1 MCKRLGGQML
11 AAAKANFEPERGG
24 PVWKLARGIG
34 NGLRRIKGKTRQSR
48 AQKQGLMSAQLLP
61 RRRPC
66 SRGAFTWISAG
77 FLHQRPTAASAASR
91 FGFRY
96 GFRGSCPAAQRLI
109 CCY

>member
-48 AQKQGLMSAQLLP
+48 AQKQGLMSAQLLAPPPAVQP
-61 RRRPC
+61 R
-66 SRGAFTWISAG
+66 GIHLAFPLG
-77 FLHQRPTAASAASR
+77 FYTSVQQLRVQLPVLASGMGFAAHVPQRS
-91 FGFRY
+91 G
-96 GFRGSCPAAQRLI
+96 
-109 CCY
+109 